1 MKANKTKPSVM
12 GIEPVNTGVASG
24 ESAQLHVY
32 HMGIGEKCQEMRQ
45 ITKDI
50 QINIDGSQTGF
61 RLFKLDAFSGI
72 MLLRLLMRLEE
83 QGDGSP
89 RYADAEPE
97 NRPRRSSPTYL
108 DFIAS
113 LSEDELR
120 SVMTAV
126 LNHVSVL
133 LPAGLQPVMTGPEWG
148 YPELERDTPSC
159 MKLLLEGIAW
169 SLSGFFG
176 EGQPGSPPAPAD
188 ISP

>member
-1 MKANKTKPSVM
+1 
-12 GIEPVNTGVASG
+12 
-24 ESAQLHVY
+24 
-32 HMGIGEKCQEMRQ
+32 MRQ

-50 QINIDGSQTGF
+50 QLTIDGSRIGF
-61 RLFKLDAFSGI
+61 RLTKLDAFSGI

-83 QGDGSP
+83 KTDH
-89 RYADAEPE
+89 
-97 NRPRRSSPTYL
+97 PTIL
-108 DFIAS
+108 DLISS

-126 LNHVSVL
+126 LDHTGVL
-133 LPAGLQPVMTGPEWG
+133 LPAGPNPVMTGAEWG
-148 YPELERDTPSC
+148 YPEIEHDTPAC

-176 EGQPGSPPAPAD
+176 GGRSKQEAAPAD